1 MKKEIISRV
10 EEISDYIL
18 ETKDTI
24 RETAKKYK
32 ISKSTVH
39 KDIKER
45 LKEIDIKK
53 YNQIRL
59 ILNSHI
65 ETRHILG
72 GQSTKLKYEKLKL
85 KNEG

>member
-10 EEISDYIL
+10 EEISEYIL
-18 ETKDTI
+18 ATKDTI
-24 RETAKKYK
+24 RETAKIYK

>member
-45 LKEIDIKK
+45 LKEIDLKK
-53 YNQIRL
+53 YNQIIL
-59 ILNSHI
+59 ILKDHI

-85 KNEG
+85 NNEG